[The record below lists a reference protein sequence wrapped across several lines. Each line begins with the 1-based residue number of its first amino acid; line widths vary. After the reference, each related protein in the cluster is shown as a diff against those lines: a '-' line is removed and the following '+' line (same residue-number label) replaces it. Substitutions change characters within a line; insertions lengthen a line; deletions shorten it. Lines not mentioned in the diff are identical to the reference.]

1 MRLEGDMSPTRFLG
15 FETMRL
21 KGSKSATHFLGFETM
36 RLEGSMPS
44 TRFLRFRNHAHG
56 GGHAADT
63 FSEVSK
69 PYS

>member
-56 GGHAADT
+56 GGHAVDT
-63 FSEVSK
+63 FFEVSK